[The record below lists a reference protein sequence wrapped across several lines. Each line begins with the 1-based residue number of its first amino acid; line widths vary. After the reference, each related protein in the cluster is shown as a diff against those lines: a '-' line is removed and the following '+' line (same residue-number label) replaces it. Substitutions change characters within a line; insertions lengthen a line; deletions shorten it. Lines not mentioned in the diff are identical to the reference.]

1 MKLSMK
7 WIYRPNKVVVI
18 GFIVVSVMACYAMQT
33 LIKREFLS
41 KISESIGYDKHN
53 QAYYKGLLVSV
64 ANDNTGEI
72 NAFVLNPFVNWQP
85 PLILFAVLICIGG
98 GLIFI
103 KSKLMLLVQ
112 DKTESGRKIKELEGD
127 IERKKSDIY
136 DLRTKMQNETTLA
149 DNLRTE
155 RNKFRE
161 SYDAISSQNA
171 ALKKQYDAALQMKDR
186 EHEAETGKMQQF
198 FARELFNAKNPPNGP
213 AQTDDN
219 SI

>member
-1 MKLSMK
+1 M
-7 WIYRPNKVVVI
+7 VI
-18 GFIVVSVMACYAMQT
+18 GFIVVSLMVCYAAQA

-72 NAFVLNPFVNWQP
+72 NAFVLNPFANWQP
-85 PLILFAVLICIGG
+85 LLILFAVLIGIGG

-103 KSKLMLLVQ
+103 KSKQMLLER
-112 DKTESGRKIKELEGD
+112 DKAESGRKIKELEST

-136 DLRTKMQNETTLA
+136 ELETKMKNATTLA
-149 DNLRTE
+149 DNFRTE
-155 RNKFRE
+155 RNKYRE

-198 FARELFNAKNPPNGP
+198 FARELFNAKNPPPSGGP
-213 AQTDDN
+213 TDDN